1 MKQFTFYKGNLLSFN
16 EDVDLTIDEDD
27 GSAIFGSAIFARI
40 HDELCSEESD
50 LTLDSLP

>member
-27 GSAIFGSAIFARI
+27 GSAIFARI